1 MADQTPAPADSYP
14 DAGGGQ
20 APIANGDSAKKRKR
34 LDHNPGGELGSKEI
48 IFARQLAEVY
58 LLIDNVTN
66 FPNKHMPPAPANDPQ
81 YAAVFGK
88 HGDWLSQICSIP
100 WPPHVEAEDDESDD
114 DASKMAARLFL
125 ARDILNNAAEPANGM
140 TIAFTQAV
148 LEMRRS
154 TRTAPEELYP
164 ESKELNSTSLGQAL
178 ASDRMAFIAYPSLA
192 HEAQKFNN
200 SVSLL
205 NRFVI
210 FFAIFTFVVS
220 WQVGSG
226 SALLANVASARDN
239 YAGANQAIDTAM
251 QYGSIASTGGPAPTP
266 PARPVRGRGPIKA
279 IAAVPAPTTTI
290 STGPTDPAIFCG
302 NPSPIGNAARGQEIA
317 RRKVCADLND
327 RSASLIVAERD
338 LEQWNE
344 RQDHGWSAGGT
355 AALASLLN
363 WREDPAAMQPC
374 AKASCFNDAAVD
386 TQWASVWIHVI
397 GGIVLPIFY
406 GVLGAGAAAMRMLS
420 AKIKDSTLTPRD
432 GRLVW
437 INMALGSLAG
447 GCIGLFVNT
456 DTAVPSAISHLSTS
470 ALCFLAGFS
479 VERVFGMLERIADTA
494 FNAEKS
500 PRSPGKR

>member
-317 RRKVCADLND
+317 RRKLCADLND

-344 RQDHGWSAGGT
+344 RQDHGWSAGGAGVVAQLARRPGGHAT
-355 AALASLLN
+355 LCQGVVLQRCCGRYAMGLCVDPRHRRYCAADFLWCA
-363 WREDPAAMQPC
+363 WRRGSSDANAVGQNQGQHTDPARW
-374 AKASCFNDAAVD
+374 S
-386 TQWASVWIHVI
+386 I
-397 GGIVLPIFY
+397 GLDQH
-406 GVLGAGAAAMRMLS
+406 GAGQPGGRVHRPVCQHRHGCPFGNKPSFNVSVVLS
-420 AKIKDSTLTPRD
+420 
-432 GRLVW
+432 GR
-437 INMALGSLAG
+437 IFGR
-447 GCIGLFVNT
+447 T
-456 DTAVPSAISHLSTS
+456 
-470 ALCFLAGFS
+470 
-479 VERVFGMLERIADTA
+479 RVRHA
-494 FNAEKS
+494 
-500 PRSPGKR
+500 